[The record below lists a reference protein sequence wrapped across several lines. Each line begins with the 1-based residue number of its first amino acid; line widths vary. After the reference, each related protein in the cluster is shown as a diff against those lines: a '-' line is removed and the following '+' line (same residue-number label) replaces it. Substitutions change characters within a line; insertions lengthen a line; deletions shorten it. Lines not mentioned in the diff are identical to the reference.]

1 MRANMPPV
9 LRATAS
15 PAFVASDAGF
25 RCSGAA
31 GRGTAASRLTQLP
44 SLRVPAVG
52 TAIGQ
57 VDASL
62 DGRGDA
68 SFGAGF
74 GGRFGARL
82 GAGLGGSFGARLGG
96 SIDGSFGAGLRAS
109 PGEVR
114 VVTEA

>member
-31 GRGTAASRLTQLP
+31 GSGTAASRLTQLP

-68 SFGAGF
+68 SFGAGP
-74 GGRFGARL
+74 GGSS

-96 SIDGSFGAGLRAS
+96 SIDGSFGAGLGAS